1 MKIESGG
8 RIQYWYGRRYIPS
21 ALRLARSG
29 THESIGGAYD
39 NGRDCSSPPAC
50 RIYGAT
56 LCSVFLQGL
65 GEQKRTKRTET
76 YSLCSVGR
84 KPQLLATVQ
93 VSPPDSKDYHLLRE
107 IHRQHRQDA
116 SDRSRENCCARHL
129 SKLWL
134 SSTMHNCLLKGSID
148 LGPRE
153 RKHTRCP
160 MSPRFGWSLNTRK
173 TNPRMH
179 RRRATTEART
189 ESGATASTSC
199 IPIY

>member
-1 MKIESGG
+1 MLFSSFQINRDLS
-8 RIQYWYGRRYIPS
+8 RTSSDYPPIVFGRRIAIP
-21 ALRLARSG
+21 LIARSG

-39 NGRDCSSPPAC
+39 NGLDNSSPPAC
-50 RIYGAT
+50 RIYGST
-56 LCSVFLQGL
+56 
-65 GEQKRTKRTET
+65 
-76 YSLCSVGR
+76 LCSVGR
-84 KPQLLATVQ
+84 KPQ
-93 VSPPDSKDYHLLRE
+93 YHLLRE

-129 SKLWL
+129 SKLYL

-179 RRRATTEART
+179 HRRATTEART